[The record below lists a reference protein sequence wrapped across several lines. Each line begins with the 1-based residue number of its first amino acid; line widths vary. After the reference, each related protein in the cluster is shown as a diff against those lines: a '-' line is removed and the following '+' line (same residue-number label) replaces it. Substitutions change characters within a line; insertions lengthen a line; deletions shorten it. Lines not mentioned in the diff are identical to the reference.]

1 MKRKMKSLNILRYLC
16 LLAVIVFG
24 FATIVATGGGGGG
37 GGGVTPSSS
46 SGTGSVALMLAD
58 GPADLYDEIW
68 ITIERAYLIPVSG
81 SPVLIFQ
88 GPITRDLL
96 KLQEDDFLLTIK
108 NDVPAGL
115 YAKIRLEVSNISP
128 VGGPCQ
134 SFNVKLPSGKIDLN
148 PQNPFKVV
156 PGITLFIRMD
166 MDANYSLHTAGNS
179 GKCIFRPVVFVDIS
193 YGQPPRPCPQVFKG
207 RIIRFFDQD
216 GDGQIEGFLLDLTE
230 NRGKLK
236 VLLSQDVRIFD
247 YQGLPTDASFLALDQ
262 FVNVRGKMAN
272 NVLLASIVVQGQV
285 YRVNGTVEGTVVN
298 DLFPFTPDPQ
308 AGIVVDPNG
317 QIDVELVRDNTEVKT
332 LISIGCDNEVG
343 PSAIQPGMGAKIVY
357 KLVCSSGNCVLRAV
371 AVLLKPMERRGQLG
385 SWTLGAG
392 GKQLVLDVEGTTI
405 QVPLDETVSPSIFP
419 VYLENDGL
427 VSLSLLCKDPLEP
440 VRRQVRAILDP
451 NIPFPLTAT
460 EVRVQ
465 SEPVDGLSGTVQ
477 DVTNAPVLDID
488 GQLVQVQSNAVIVDL
503 SINQPVSVY
512 DIQVNDDVV
521 YYGLQACSTSDN
533 VNYYAF
539 IMLIEQ

>member
-1 MKRKMKSLNILRYLC
+1 
-16 LLAVIVFG
+16 
-24 FATIVATGGGGGG
+24 
-37 GGGVTPSSS
+37 
-46 SGTGSVALMLAD
+46 
-58 GPADLYDEIW
+58 
-68 ITIERAYLIPVSG
+68 
-81 SPVLIFQ
+81 
-88 GPITRDLL
+88 
-96 KLQEDDFLLTIK
+96 
-108 NDVPAGL
+108 
-115 YAKIRLEVSNISP
+115 
-128 VGGPCQ
+128 
-134 SFNVKLPSGKIDLN
+134 
-148 PQNPFKVV
+148 
-156 PGITLFIRMD
+156 
-166 MDANYSLHTAGNS
+166 
-179 GKCIFRPVVFVDIS
+179 
-193 YGQPPRPCPQVFKG
+193 VFKG
-207 RIIRFFDQD
+207 RIVRFFDQD

-371 AVLLKPMERRGQLG
+371 AVLLKPMEIRGQLD